1 MSARDRRP
9 SRALGRAARGH
20 GPCLA
25 TLRRVAEQSA
35 GAAVPDPT
43 TWVTVPVPEWML
55 DRVQVFVMH
64 LTLRGTRHAW
74 SPEAMRDHLDRLDE
88 RTRAMVRLVAR
99 RALDGAPLTTAELAE
114 RLAVH
119 VREVFGLMH
128 LANDVEGVPRP
139 DLLWTEPEAEGA
151 SPVQRVMMMT
161 EHLAELIVSLDRGGE
176 DAP

>member
-1 MSARDRRP
+1 MP
-9 SRALGRAARGH
+9 GTGRAIGGMA
-20 GPCLA
+20 CVA
-25 TLRRVAEQSA
+25 TLRRVAEQSG
-35 GAAVPDPT
+35 GATAPNT
-43 TWVTVPVPEWML
+43 TRWVTVPVPEWMF

-64 LTLRGTRHAW
+64 LSLRGTQHAW

-88 RTRAMVRLVAR
+88 RTRAMVRLVAH
-99 RALDGAPLTTAELAE
+99 RALGGAPLTTPELAE

>member
-1 MSARDRRP
+1 MA
-9 SRALGRAARGH
+9 
-20 GPCLA
+20 CVA
-25 TLRRVAEQSA
+25 TLRRVVEQSP
-35 GAAVPDPT
+35 GATAPNAT
-43 TWVTVPVPEWML
+43 SWVAVPVPEEML

-64 LTLRGTRHAW
+64 LTLRGTQHEW
-74 SPEAMRDHLDRLDE
+74 SPDAMRDHLDRLDE

-99 RALDGAPLTTAELAE
+99 RALDGAPLTTPELAE

-139 DLLWTEPEAEGA
+139 DLLWTAPPTEGA

-161 EHLAELIVSLDRGGE
+161 EPLAELVVSLDRGGE